1 MTNPVE
7 ARSRVDQFARIR
19 VRRVGEHA
27 RSFADL
33 DDAPAIQ
40 GRGRL
45 ADMRDDGEIMADQEK
60 GQARLALEIAH
71 EVQRLRLH
79 RDVERRH
86 RLVCDDEPRS
96 RDERARDGDALAL
109 AAGKPMRLL
118 RGAGRLEADGLERGL
133 NALEAL
139 RPARSAES
147 RQRLSDDF
155 LDALTRVERTI

>member
-1 MTNPVE
+1 MTNPIE
-7 ARSRVDQFARIR
+7 ARSRVDQLARIGM
-19 VRRVGEHA
+19 RRIGEQ
-27 RSFADL
+27 SGGFADL
-33 DDAPAIQ
+33 DDTPAVQ
-40 GRGRL
+40 DGGRL
-45 ADMRDDGEIMADQEK
+45 ADVRDDGEIMADQEK

-109 AAGKPMRLL
+109 AAGKLMRIL
-118 RGAGRLEADGLERGL
+118 RGVGRLEADGLERGL

-155 LDALTRVERTI
+155 LDALTRVE